1 MGEAVESFGQVSE
14 KSAKVS
20 FVINGRFAFSNIAD
34 RQCWA
39 LNPFLK
45 PHWNF
50 DKIGSKYSDIRLN
63 INLSYI
69 LEIFDNILAGLSGVP
84 GEEGGLRGWWGW
96 GVLMLSTLFC
106 PLFHFEIIALLKVF
120 CNFTKFLYNFIQ

>member
-20 FVINGRFAFSNIAD
+20 FVINGRFAFSNIAN

-50 DKIGSKYSDIRLN
+50 DEIGSKYSDIRLN
-63 INLSYI
+63 INLSCI
-69 LEIFDNILAGLSGVP
+69 LEIFDNILAGLRGVS
-84 GEEGGLRGWWGW
+84 GEEGGLGG
-96 GVLMLSTLFC
+96 GGGGGCLC
-106 PLFHFEIIALLKVF
+106 
-120 CNFTKFLYNFIQ
+120 